1 MERDYSTPDSMR
13 EEYEADL
20 TWERTRRRHR
30 ILTTV
35 LILLTAALV
44 GGAWY
49 AYPILKR
56 SDVTLSQVP
65 ATLTDVQKGIFSLGE
80 QAKATDAKVDDW
92 SSRQEDLRGQL
103 NKARGDLMARVDAV
117 KKQAGAAST
126 ALFERVRSE
135 VATQLD
141 SVKTQLARLETSR
154 ESDRQQ
160 IAQLQQELTQVRG
173 QVQQQGQE
181 LASVQGRVDRN
192 ANSTDREIAAVK
204 TTQQRDRGDF
214 ESYAD
219 KFAVK
224 RVDFEVTK
232 SHSSSVAPGI
242 SLQVNATDVSYQK
255 VSGSVLTPDN
265 RTIWLRQLKVQEPV
279 FLTSFE
285 DGRTRE
291 LVFTRVNKT
300 GAVGYVLVPA
310 QEAVTNHAANHLT
323 SPTTNLITNP
333 TRAE

>member
-1 MERDYSTPDSMR
+1 MERDYSTPDSIR

-20 TWERTRRRHR
+20 RWERTRRRHQVF
-30 ILTTV
+30 TAA
-35 LILLTAALV
+35 LILLAAGLV
-44 GGAWY
+44 GVAWY
-49 AYPILKR
+49 GYSILGR
-56 SDVTLSQVP
+56 HDVTLTQFPSTV
-65 ATLTDVQKGIFSLGE
+65 TDVQKGIFSLGE

-92 SSRQEDLRGQL
+92 STRQEELRGQL

-117 KKQAGAAST
+117 KKQAGEASA

-135 VATQLD
+135 VATQMD
-141 SVKTQLARLETSR
+141 GVKTQLARLETSR
-154 ESDRQQ
+154 ETDRQQ
-160 IAQLQQELTQVRG
+160 IAQLQQELTKVRG

-181 LASVQGRVDRN
+181 LASVQGKVEQN
-192 ANSTDREIAAVK
+192 ATSTDREIAAVK

-214 ESYAD
+214 DAYAD

-232 SHSSSVAPGI
+232 NHSTSVAPGI

-279 FLTSFE
+279 FLTSFA

-291 LVFTRVNKT
+291 LVITRVNKT
-300 GAVGYVLVPA
+300 GAVGYVLMPS
-310 QEAVTNHAANHLT
+310 QDTVTSRAAATSPINNPLT
-323 SPTTNLITNP
+323 SQA
-333 TRAE
+333 RGE

>member
-1 MERDYSTPDSMR
+1 MERDYSSPDSVR
-13 EEYEADL
+13 EEYEPDL
-20 TWERTRRRHR
+20 RWDRAKRRHR
-30 ILTTV
+30 ILTTA
-35 LILLTAALV
+35 LILLAAALV

-49 AYPILKR
+49 AYPLLKNH
-56 SDVTLSQVP
+56 DLTLSQIP
-65 ATLTDVQKGIFSLGE
+65 TTLTDVQKSVFSLGE

-92 SSRQEDLRGQL
+92 STRQEELRGQL
-103 NKARGDLMARVDAV
+103 NRARGELMARVDSAR
-117 KKQAGAAST
+117 KQASEAST

-135 VATQLD
+135 VATQMD
-141 SVKTQLARLETSR
+141 SVKTQLARIETSR

-173 QVQQQGQE
+173 QVQQQGRE
-181 LASVQGRVDRN
+181 LASVQGRVDQN

-214 ESYAD
+214 DAYAD

-232 SHSSSVAPGI
+232 NHSTSVAPGI

-265 RTIWLRQLKVQEPV
+265 HTIWLRQLKVQEPV
-279 FLTSFE
+279 FLTSFA

-291 LVFTRVNKT
+291 LVITRVNKT
-300 GAVGYVLVPA
+300 GALGYVLVPA
-310 QEAVTNHAANHLT
+310 QDAVTSSAAHHAT
-323 SPTTNLITNP
+323 SPAP
-333 TRAE
+333 AE